1 MGSDTDIHRD
11 IYGDGILILGQDQDS
26 FGGDFTEPFFGNI
39 TDLNV
44 WNVSLEARHVHTL
57 NSCSPITLEK
67 LFTWNL
73 ELISSHTMVKNVQA
87 FLFCP
92 GKITVS
98 LPILMHVTDEYTF
111 V

>member
-1 MGSDTDIHRD
+1 MGLGTDINRD

-44 WNVSLEARHVHTL
+44 WNISLEARHVRAL
-57 NSCSPITLEK
+57 ISCSPINLEK

-73 ELISSHTMVKNVQA
+73 QLISSHTMVKEVQA
-87 FLFCP
+87 LLLCP
-92 GKITVS
+92 GKRT
-98 LPILMHVTDEYTF
+98 TF
-111 V
+111 YSKHQNI